1 MDLYLSGK
9 TSRYYIVN
17 QTIIWACQIREWHGF
32 GLSLKYY
39 NGIGK
44 IVQLK
49 MLSSLGSC
57 LSKEQAIAIVKHM
70 G

>member
-1 MDLYLSGK
+1 MDLYLAGK
-9 TSRYYIVN
+9 TSRYYIALFEHV
-17 QTIIWACQIREWHGF
+17 RLELHGF
-32 GLSLKYY
+32 GLPLKYY
-39 NGIGK
+39 NGIVK

-57 LSKEQAIAIVKHM
+57 LSKEQAIVIVKHM